1 MPKEVVL
8 DLPKLTVYGS
18 NQATVENYGGIIEY
32 DEAHVRLK
40 TNVKVISISGKNLEL
55 KTITDVDV
63 LVEGD
68 IDKIEYGRR

>member
-40 TNVKVISISGKNLEL
+40 QTL
-55 KTITDVDV
+55 K
-63 LVEGD
+63 
-68 IDKIEYGRR
+68 